1 METSEIMKVE
11 DRELGVSSL
20 LNLNKSYMASIV
32 HNATNAVVDGQ
43 YDAINALVI
52 AKKGQELF
60 GQLEKAVRPIAEDHV
75 KLGKGEVYRK
85 FNVDITQAETGVSY
99 DFTVCGD
106 TIWEELKAKVD
117 TYSRLLKERE
127 NTLKTITKPVTMIN
141 DETGEVMEIKPPIRG
156 GKLGLK
162 LSIK

>member
-20 LNLNKSYMASIV
+20 LSLNKGYMSRIV
-32 HNATNAVVDGQ
+32 QNATGAVIDGQ

-60 GQLEKAVRPIAEDHV
+60 GQLEKAVRPIAEEHF
-75 KLGKGEVYRK
+75 KLGKGEVYKK
-85 FNVDITQAETGVSY
+85 FDTEITQKENGVSY
-99 DFTVCGD
+99 DFTYCND
-106 TIWEELKAKVD
+106 PQWDRLNAEFEAAKEAKV
-117 TYSRLLKERE
+117 SREK
-127 NTLKTITKPVTMIN
+127 TLKTFTKPI
-141 DETGEVMEIKPPIRG
+141 DQLDPETGEVSKVNPPLRS
-156 GKLGLK
+156 GKLGLN